1 MYQRIFGTISLPLV
15 FPMIRWRAA
24 SMDLAMDVP
33 LEPLIVP
40 MTVWGLGL
48 CNTVMFPV
56 YSWSFAMNQRKI
68 IWFHGVSCR
77 HALVLQVP
85 WLWEG
90 GPRSILPRTWCSITI
105 WAARQEISGL
115 TCGWNHLKA
124 IESSMVR
131 TLGPKVCTKDRGPW
145 ANTCWNA
152 ATRLA
157 GRSISFC
164 RAQRREAQV
173 QPGNPMDHVY
183 IRRHYAKGCYGLK
196 KGIPA
201 NALQIGEWR
210 TLRPDFA
217 WPFVQ
222 LVLCWSYSSGLP
234 DDRNERAPGPGAYD
248 VHEKPG
254 SLLHLALAE

>member
-1 MYQRIFGTISLPLV
+1 MFLTCDLFLPALQMYQRIFGTISLPLV

-90 GPRSILPRTWCSITI
+90 GPRSIIPRTWCSITI

-115 TCGWNHLKA
+115 TCGWNHLKP
-124 IESSMVR
+124 IESLW
-131 TLGPKVCTKDRGPW
+131 LGPLGP
-145 ANTCWNA
+145 
-152 ATRLA
+152 RH
-157 GRSISFC
+157 
-164 RAQRREAQV
+164 AQKIGDQRIPVEMQ
-173 QPGNPMDHVY
+173 QPGWQADPSRSVERSAGKLKYDLEIPWIMFTSGD
-183 IRRHYAKGCYGLK
+183 IMPKGAM
-196 KGIPA
+196 I
-201 NALQIGEWR
+201 
-210 TLRPDFA
+210 
-217 WPFVQ
+217 
-222 LVLCWSYSSGLP
+222 
-234 DDRNERAPGPGAYD
+234 
-248 VHEKPG
+248 
-254 SLLHLALAE
+254 